1 MNPRERLRSA
11 MRARR
16 AALSPTERRRAA
28 EAIAR
33 HLAASGWLR
42 PGRCVAAYHAVG
54 SELDATPVIQRA
66 LRHGCRLL
74 LPRIESTRS
83 ARMTFSPTVGR
94 WRVNR
99 FGILEPDSR
108 ERVPASRCT
117 LILLPLVAFDETGS
131 RLGSGAGYYDRAL
144 AFRHRRHRWRGPRLV
159 GLAHSSQELTK
170 ALGGPLQRLP
180 TDIPL
185 DALITEQGI
194 RIFPGEN
201 P

>member
-1 MNPRERLRSA
+1 

-16 AALSPTERRRAA
+16 AALSPLERRRAA
-28 EAIAR
+28 VAIAR

-42 PGRCVAAYHAVG
+42 PGCCVAVYLAVG
-54 SELDATPVIQRA
+54 SEIDAAPVVLQASR
-66 LRHGCRLL
+66 RGCRIV
-74 LPRIESTRS
+74 LPRIESIRA
-83 ARMTFSPTVGR
+83 ARMTFSSATGR

-99 FGILEPDSR
+99 FGIPEPDSY
-108 ERVPASRCT
+108 ERISATRCT
-117 LILLPLVAFDETGS
+117 LILLPLVAFDATGG

-144 AFRHRRHRWRGPRLV
+144 AFRRRRRRWGGPRLV

-170 ALGGPLQRLP
+170 ELGGPLSRLP

-185 DALITEQGI
+185 DALVTERGI